1 MSNSN
6 LILDSTRMESW
17 AELVRI
23 GMTNSISG
31 LSEMVGKEIT
41 ITSLESRVIP
51 VKDISQLFGGP
62 ESQAAAIYLSISGVA
77 SGHMIIIFSPQT
89 AFDLIDMLLG
99 EPPGTTTE
107 LGEMEESALGEMGNI
122 VGSFFLNA
130 MSDTTSLDLRVSP
143 PSVMMDMVGAIL
155 DSITA
160 EIMIEADEAL
170 VMETTFGTE
179 DMQINGVFLALP
191 SLELQNALLAK
202 RGV

>member
-41 ITSLESRVIP
+41 ITSLESRVIQ

-130 MSDTTSLDLRVSP
+130 MSDTTSLNLRVSP

-160 EIMIEADEAL
+160 EIMMEADEAL

>member
-41 ITSLESRVIP
+41 ITSLESRVIQ

-160 EIMIEADEAL
+160 EIMMEADEAL

>member
-41 ITSLESRVIP
+41 ITSLESRVIQ

>member
-1 MSNSN
+1 MSNLN
-6 LILDSTRMESW
+6 LILDDTRMEAW

-31 LSEMVGKEIT
+31 LSEMVGKDII
-41 ITSLESRVIP
+41 ITSLESRVIQ
-51 VKDISQLFGGP
+51 VKDISGLFGGP
-62 ESQAAAIYLSISGVA
+62 EAQTAAIYLSISGVA
-77 SGHMIIIFSPQT
+77 SGHMIIIYSPQT

-130 MSDTTSLDLRVSP
+130 MSDSTSVNLRVSP
-143 PSVMMDMVGAIL
+143 PSVMIDMAGAVL
-155 DSITA
+155 DSIMA
-160 EIMIEADEAL
+160 EIMLEADEAL

-179 DMQINGVFLALP
+179 DMQIEGVFLALP
-191 SLELQNALLAK
+191 SIDLQNALLENW
-202 RGV
+202 GV

>member
-6 LILDSTRMESW
+6 LILDDTRMEAW

-41 ITSLESRVIP
+41 ITSLASRVIQ

-107 LGEMEESALGEMGNI
+107 LGEMEESALGERGNI

-130 MSDTTSLDLRVSP
+130 MSGSTSVNLRVSP
-143 PSVMMDMVGAIL
+143 PSVMIDMAGAVL
-155 DSITA
+155 DSIMA
-160 EIMIEADEAL
+160 EIMMEADEAL

-179 DMQINGVFLALP
+179 DMQIEGVFLALP
-191 SLELQNALLAK
+191 SIDLQNALLENW
-202 RGV
+202 GV

>member
-41 ITSLESRVIP
+41 ITSLESRVIQ

-143 PSVMMDMVGAIL
+143 PSVMMDMVGAII

-160 EIMIEADEAL
+160 EIMMEADEAL

>member
-41 ITSLESRVIP
+41 ITSLESRVIQ

-130 MSDTTSLDLRVSP
+130 MSDTTSLNLRVSP